1 MISSGPIYNTI
12 LFYIF
17 FITII
22 LIVKPKIMYCNKNKC
37 FKPFGCE
44 KGQTLLCFP
53 IACILSI
60 IILYL
65 LFLMVDIV
73 GKQMA

>member
-1 MISSGPIYNTI
+1 MNSGPIYNTI

-22 LIVKPKIMYCNKNKC
+22 LIIKPKIMYCNKNKC

-44 KGQTLLCFP
+44 KGQTLFCFP
-53 IACILSI
+53 IACITSI
-60 IILYL
+60 IVLYL
-65 LFLMVDIV
+65 IFLMIDIIQNYMN
-73 GKQMA
+73 K